1 MSKKKKSD
9 PKVKAAES
17 DKSTSAGQKKKRS
30 EKAAETRKSKAAG
43 SQKKTKKKVSV
54 ETAPEAVETSAEEDN
69 DAAALDF
76 SSEDKDSGGPQGLKI
91 DNRQTTNAGQSS
103 DKALVKFDPLQ
114 RYLSEISRYRLLT
127 REEERE
133 LGVRVQEYGDKDAAY
148 ILVTSNLRLVVKI
161 ALEFQR
167 VWMQNL
173 LDLIQEGNI
182 GLMQAVRKFDP
193 YKNVKFS
200 YYASFWIK
208 AYILKFIMDNWRLVK
223 IGTTQGQRKLFFKL
237 KKEKQKL
244 VDQGFDPKPKLL
256 SERLGVSEREI
267 VDMDQRLDG
276 WDLSL
281 DAPFKDD
288 SDTERIEFLSTTT
301 DSVEDTVAKK
311 EIEALLHT
319 KIAEFRKKMT
329 RREKEIFDLRIFSDN
344 PVTLQEI
351 GDRYGIS
358 RERVRQVEK
367 NIVRKMREYFK
378 REIPDFAS
386 YTEER
391 ATE

>member
-1 MSKKKKSD
+1 MSK
-9 PKVKAAES
+9 
-17 DKSTSAGQKKKRS
+17 
-30 EKAAETRKSKAAG
+30 
-43 SQKKTKKKVSV
+43 QKKTEKKTEYKK
-54 ETAPEAVETSAEEDN
+54 P
-69 DAAALDF
+69 
-76 SSEDKDSGGPQGLKI
+76 KKPLKPI
-91 DNRQTTNAGQSS
+91 DNRQKPPAGGQSA

-114 RYLSEISRYRLLT
+114 RYLTEISRYRLLT
-127 REEERE
+127 REEEKE
-133 LGVRVQEYGDKDAAY
+133 YGIRVQEYGDREAALA
-148 ILVTSNLRLVVKI
+148 LVTSNLRLVVKI

-244 VDQGFDPKPKLL
+244 IDQGFDPKPKLL
-256 SERLGVSEREI
+256 SERLGVSEKEI

-301 DSVEDTVAKK
+301 ESIEDKVAKK

-329 RREKEIFDLRIFSDN
+329 PREKEIFDLRIFSDN

-367 NIVRKMREYFK
+367 NIVKKMREFFK
-378 REIPDFAS
+378 KEIPDFAS
-386 YTEER
+386 YTEEST
-391 ATE
+391 AD

>member
-1 MSKKKKSD
+1 MSK
-9 PKVKAAES
+9 P
-17 DKSTSAGQKKKRS
+17 
-30 EKAAETRKSKAAG
+30 
-43 SQKKTKKKVSV
+43 KKTLPKTDPEVLKKPL
-54 ETAPEAVETSAEEDN
+54 EP
-69 DAAALDF
+69 
-76 SSEDKDSGGPQGLKI
+76 I
-91 DNRQTTNAGQSS
+91 DNRQKPSATAHSN
-103 DKALVKFDPLQ
+103 DKALIKYDPLQ
-114 RYLSEISRYRLLT
+114 RYLTEISRYRLLT
-127 REEERE
+127 REEEKE
-133 LGVRVQEYGDKDAAY
+133 FGIRVQKYGDREAAY
-148 ILVTSNLRLVVKI
+148 ALVTSNLRLVVKI

-244 VDQGFDPKPKLL
+244 IDQGFDPKPKLL

-288 SDTERIEFLSTTT
+288 SDTERIEFLSTDTE
-301 DSVEDTVAKK
+301 SIEDKVAKK
-311 EIEALLHT
+311 EIEALLHN

-367 NIVRKMREYFK
+367 NIVKKMREFFK
-378 REIPDFAS
+378 REIPDFAA
-386 YTEER
+386 YTEES
-391 ATE
+391 AAD